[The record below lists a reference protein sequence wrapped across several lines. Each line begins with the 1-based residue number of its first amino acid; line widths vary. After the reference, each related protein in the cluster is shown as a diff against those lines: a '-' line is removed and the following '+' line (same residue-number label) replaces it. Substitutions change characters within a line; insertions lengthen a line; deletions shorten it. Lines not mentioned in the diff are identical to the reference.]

1 MGCLPGH
8 KIIRV
13 LELNRPRG
21 VLASFFLAYQLRY
34 LTLPKQVDLST
45 SQAGLLDLALMFAL
59 VLVME
64 AQAKLSLIINLM
76 SLAIRLLF

>member
-59 VLVME
+59 VLAME
-64 AQAKLSLIINLM
+64 PLNLLSLTVTLIFEP
-76 SLAIRLLF
+76 IRLLF